1 MMVGPNP
8 RRANSRSDTMTE
20 ANRAVAP
27 HPATLSV
34 DWDAVM
40 SEATAALSEYV
51 RLDSSHPAGDCSATA
66 AFMAGRLAEAGIE
79 SRLYESGV
87 PGRVNLLARLRSD
100 QPVGKPLLLSN
111 HMDVVQAIAS
121 DWTFD
126 PYSGEVADG
135 YVYGRGA
142 LDMKGMGIM
151 ELMTVL
157 LLKRR
162 AVDLKRDVLLLCT
175 CDEEI
180 GSVLGAKRMV
190 DNHFADLDPAFMLDE
205 GGSGLRGFFSQG
217 DVFKVVVGEKR
228 IVRVRLVARAEP
240 GHASQPWDGA
250 ATHRLVRAANA
261 ILSQQPED
269 RLCAPVAEMI
279 RRLGGEMARRE
290 IAAKRATAPLLH
302 DTISLTMMS
311 GGYKINIIPEQAE
324 FSFDCRLLP
333 DTDERAFV
341 SNLQQLVNDPAIEFE
356 VEWADSAPAMA
367 PYDGELFQALE
378 QSALAHAPSS
388 AAVPSICVGGTD
400 ARFFR
405 ERGVPAY
412 GLVPGLYTADDLK
425 GFHGID
431 ERLAVD
437 NLRLGT
443 QIVLDTTLRVAA
455 Q

>member
-1 MMVGPNP
+1 
-8 RRANSRSDTMTE
+8 MTE
-20 ANRAVAP
+20 SHTKRAP
-27 HPATLSV
+27 HPVTAAV
-34 DWDAVM
+34 DWDAVTA
-40 SEATAALSEYV
+40 EATAALSTYV
-51 RLDSSHPAGDCSATA
+51 RIDSSHPAGDCTA
-66 AFMAGRLAEAGIE
+66 AVAFWTRRLADDGIAAT
-79 SRLYESGV
+79 LYDTGV
-87 PGRVNLLARLRSD
+87 PGKVNLLARLKAEN
-100 QPVGKPLLLSN
+100 PVGKPLLISN
-111 HMDVVQAIAS
+111 HMDVVQAVAS

-151 ELMTVL
+151 ELMAML

-162 AVDLKRDVLLLCT
+162 GIELKRDVLLLCT

-180 GSVLGAKRMV
+180 GSIMGAKWLV
-190 DNHFADLDPAFMLDE
+190 ENHYADLDPAFMLDE

-228 IVRVRLVARAEP
+228 IVRVRLVARSEP
-240 GHASQPWDGA
+240 GHASQPWREA
-250 ATHRLVRAANA
+250 STHRLIRAAHA
-261 ILSQQPED
+261 ILSQEPED
-269 RLCAPVAEMI
+269 RLCPPVAEMI
-279 RRLGGEMARRE
+279 RRLGGEVARRE
-290 IAAKRATAPLLH
+290 IAAGRATAPLLH
-302 DTISLTMMS
+302 DTISLTLMS

-324 FSFDCRLLP
+324 MSFDCRLLP

-341 SNLQQLVNDPAIEFE
+341 SNLQQLVNDPGIEFD
-356 VEWADSAPAMA
+356 VEWADTAPAMA

-378 QSALAHAPSS
+378 QAALAHAPSS

-425 GFHGID
+425 GFHGVD
-431 ERLAVD
+431 ERLAIA

-443 QIVLDTTLRVAA
+443 QIVFDTVLRVAA
-455 Q
+455 R